1 MLETNNKVLH
11 MATRDDSKGVSEENS
26 QLEMLFLLNER
37 MKINKDS
44 VRIGSEEYKIN
55 KQMRKSRFNKDI
67 VEINASENH

>member
-1 MLETNNKVLH
+1 
-11 MATRDDSKGVSEENS
+11 
-26 QLEMLFLLNER
+26 MLFLLNER

-67 VEINASENH
+67 VEINASENHKNDESQR